1 MSIVHSRGKQGP
13 SAVAFSIAISSLF
26 VLCVLLQIVRDGRYA
41 KYRAET
47 ALLYIPAGA
56 VLQGRALSF
65 DALLADWYWIRAIQ
79 HYGSK
84 KRSEEESK
92 QYDLLYPLLDITTS
106 LDPRFNMAYRF
117 GSIFLAESYPHGP
130 GRADLAIELLQKGI
144 REMPER
150 WRYLQDIGFIHYW
163 WLHDYEGAAE
173 WFHRASEVPG
183 ASWWLK
189 SLAANTMTEGGNRS
203 ASRMLWSEIY
213 ESADNE
219 WIRGDALR
227 RLQQLRALDEIDQLT
242 ALVEAF
248 EQRASRRPTSW
259 QELIPADLSAMPI
272 DPAGLHVYA
281 LDPSSGKVSLGRGS
295 PLAPLPAEPPAL
307 SSPAR

>member
-1 MSIVHSRGKQGP
+1 MSIIQSVGKRGR
-13 SAVAFSIAISSLF
+13 SALAFSIAISSLL

-47 ALLYIPAGA
+47 AMLYIPAGA
-56 VLQGRALSF
+56 VLQRMALSF
-65 DALLADWYWIRAIQ
+65 DALLADVYWIRAIQ
-79 HYGSK
+79 HYGLK
-84 KRSEEESK
+84 KLSEDENK
-92 QYDLLYPLLDITTS
+92 RYDLLYPLLDITTS

-117 GSIFLAESYPHGP
+117 GAIFLTEAYPDGP
-130 GRADLAIELLQKGI
+130 GRPDLAIELLQKGI
-144 REMPER
+144 REMPAK

-173 WFHRASEVPG
+173 WFRRASEVPG

-189 SLAANTMTEGGNRS
+189 SLAANTMAEGGNRS

-213 ESADNE
+213 ESAENE
-219 WIRGDALR
+219 WIRADALR
-227 RLQQLRALDEIDQLT
+227 RLTQLRALDEIDQLT
-242 ALVEAF
+242 AVVEAF
-248 EQRASRRPTSW
+248 EQRTSRQPTSW
-259 QELIPADLSAMPI
+259 QELIRAADLSAMPI
-272 DPAGLHVYA
+272 DPAGLLYA

-307 SSPAR
+307 SSPSR